1 MGLLEIAFLFNSH
14 IFLCLLASLIVFKSP
29 FCSVG
34 TRTIMPGGIGYS
46 HHAY

>member
-1 MGLLEIAFLFNSH
+1 MGLLDIAFLFNSH